1 MSFFGDL
8 LAGQAAQKASNYNAQ
23 LMERDALVKEQN
35 AKQGYQVFTT
45 YDLPRFNYDTKRQ
58 QSTLQNQLAGSGVE
72 IGTGTAFDI
81 VAENQF
87 LIDTDRDM
95 AQYNAEIAR
104 DRQLNEAI
112 MTRASANVERF
123 RGRVAK
129 KASYFK
135 AAGSLLT
142 SGKNMGAFG

>member
-45 YDLPRFNYDTKRQ
+45 YDLPRFNYDTERQ

-142 SGKNMGAFG
+142 TGKNMGYFG

>member
-8 LAGQAAQKASNYNAQ
+8 LAGQAAQKAANYNAQ

-123 RGRVAK
+123 RGRTAK
-129 KASYFK
+129 RASYFR

-142 SGKNMGAFG
+142 SGRNMGVIG

>member
-142 SGKNMGAFG
+142 TGKNMGAFG

>member
-8 LAGQAAQKASNYNAQ
+8 LAGQAAQKASNYNAS
-23 LMERDALVKEQN
+23 LMERNALVKEQN

-45 YDLPRFNYDTKRQ
+45 YDLPRFNYDTERQ

>member
-8 LAGQAAQKASNYNAQ
+8 LAGQAAQKAANYNAQ

-45 YDLPRFNYDTKRQ
+45 YDLPRFNYDTERQ

-123 RGRVAK
+123 RGRTAK
-129 KASYFK
+129 KASYFR

-142 SGKNMGAFG
+142 TGKNMGAFG

>member
-142 SGKNMGAFG
+142 TGKNMGYFG

>member
-8 LAGQAAQKASNYNAQ
+8 IAGQAAEKASNYNAS
-23 LMERDALVKEQN
+23 LMERDAVVKEQN

-45 YDLPRFNYDTKRQ
+45 YDLPRFNYDTERQ
-58 QSTLQNQLAGSGVE
+58 QSALRNQLAGSGVE

-81 VAENQF
+81 VAENQYM
-87 LIDTDRDM
+87 IDTDRDM
-95 AQYNAEIAR
+95 AVYNAEVVKER
-104 DRQLNEAI
+104 GFNDAI

-123 RGRVAK
+123 RGRTAK
-129 KASYFK
+129 KASYFR

>member
-8 LAGQAAQKASNYNAQ
+8 LAGQAAQKAANYNAQ

-45 YDLPRFNYDTKRQ
+45 YDLPRFNYDTERQ

-142 SGKNMGAFG
+142 TGKNMGAFG

>member
-58 QSTLQNQLAGSGVE
+58 QSTLQNQLAGSGV
-72 IGTGTAFDI
+72 
-81 VAENQF
+81 
-87 LIDTDRDM
+87 
-95 AQYNAEIAR
+95 
-104 DRQLNEAI
+104 
-112 MTRASANVERF
+112 
-123 RGRVAK
+123 
-129 KASYFK
+129 
-135 AAGSLLT
+135 
-142 SGKNMGAFG
+142 

>member
-8 LAGQAAQKASNYNAQ
+8 LAGQAAQKAANYNAR
-23 LMERDALVKEQN
+23 LMERDAVVKEQN

-45 YDLPRFNYDTKRQ
+45 FDLPRFNYDTERQ
-58 QSTLQNQLAGSGVE
+58 QSALQNQLAGSGVE

-104 DRQLNEAI
+104 DRKLNEAI

-129 KASYFK
+129 RASYFR
-135 AAGSLLT
+135 AASSLLT
-142 SGKNMGAFG
+142 DAKTVGAF